1 MEQSEKQIGAIE
13 WRDLTVDNAESLKG
27 FYESVVGWK
36 SGAVSMGDYQDYTMD
51 LPGSGET
58 VAGVCHARGCNAGLP
73 PQWLMYVRVKS
84 VHDSIAASEKLGGK
98 LLYGPKGMG
107 DDEFCVVQDPAGAV
121 IGLISEVIKT

>member
-51 LPGSGET
+51 LPQSGET

-73 PQWLMYVRVKS
+73 AQWLMYVRVKS